1 MNVIDALMSGT
12 PVILPIVFTVLVSVT
27 TGAGIYAYRV
37 NRQLNKRLAAKRTQ
51 P

>member
-12 PVILPIVFTVLVSVT
+12 PVILPIIFIVLVSAT
-27 TGAGIYAYRV
+27 TVAGIYAYRV
-37 NRQLNKRLAAKRTQ
+37 NKQLNKKRAARRVQ